1 MATKSIVKNV
11 DVKDKQLGHALVGAL
26 EAATQKKGKRI
37 NICNP
42 FRKAK
47 KEDIQ
52 SLVKQKT

>member
-11 DVKDKQLGHALVGAL
+11 DVKDKQLGHALVAAL
-26 EAATQKKGKRI
+26 EAATQKKGKQS
-37 NICNP
+37 NICSP

-52 SLVKQKT
+52 SLVK

>member
-11 DVKDKQLGHALVGAL
+11 DVKDKQLGHALVAAL
-26 EAATQKKGKRI
+26 EAATQKKGKQT
-37 NICNP
+37 NICSP

-52 SLVKQKT
+52 SLVKQKI